1 MVLNKYKEEAP
12 RAEDKPAR
20 ELTVSEWL
28 HQMADA
34 GFTGHFTA
42 LSNDGRLY
50 KGDLLPADDGK
61 VILKSR
67 RIPSRE
73 EARKKLLQLIN
84 NKSIV

>member
-28 HQMADA
+28 KQMAEA
-34 GFTGHFTA
+34 GFTGRFTA
-42 LSNDGRLY
+42 LNNDGRLY
-50 KGDLLPADDGK
+50 KGELVPNEDGL
-61 VILKSR
+61 VVLKSR
-67 RIPSRE
+67 RVPQQE
-73 EARKKLLQLIN
+73 EVRKKLLQELK